1 MTLTGRATIFEFSNS
16 AAETRRETTARE
28 STQHKLDRVRSPR
41 VQITYDV
48 EVGGAIELKELPFV
62 VGVLGDFTGQPTE
75 PLPKL
80 KERKFVEVNPDNF
93 DSVLEGMK
101 PHLAFAVENKLSDE
115 PDAPNLKIDLNFKSM
130 DDFDPENVA
139 RQVKPLKELLDLRQR
154 MADLR
159 GSLQGND
166 KLEELLLEAVG
177 NTEKLD
183 KLKTEISKDGS
194 NG

>member
-1 MTLTGRATIFEFSNS
+1 M
-16 AAETRRETTARE
+16 ARE

-41 VQITYDV
+41 VHITYDV
-48 EVGGAIELKELPFV
+48 ETGGAIELKELPFV

-101 PHLAFAVENKLSDE
+101 PHLSFAVENKLSDE
-115 PDAPNLKIDLNFKSM
+115 PDAANLKVNLNFKSM
-130 DDFDPENVA
+130 DDFEPENVA
-139 RQVKPLKELLDLRQR
+139 KQVPPLKQLLDLRTR
-154 MADLR
+154 LSDLR

-183 KLKTEISKDGS
+183 KLKGEIKEGA